1 MPGAAWHNLKS
12 RETWML
18 PYGKQTID
26 AHDVE
31 AVLAAISSSMLT
43 TGPAV
48 SQFEARLAEAT
59 RSTSAVAVSSG
70 TAALHAAFAAI
81 GISEGDEVIVPAITF
96 VATSNAVIYCGG
108 TPVFADVDPDTLLVD
123 PVDIES
129 KITPRTKA
137 IVAMDYAGQPC
148 DYDRLRAISDKHNL
162 ILIADSCHSLGASFK
177 SHPIGSVADLTCFS
191 FHPVKAIT
199 TCEGGAIT
207 TNDSEL
213 AARMKRFRS
222 HGIDNTHS
230 QRTQAGTHQYD
241 MLSLGC
247 NYRISDLQCALGIS
261 QLKKLPAFI
270 DARENIAR
278 IYQQQFVDIPF
289 ARLLTQ
295 KASRTS
301 ANHIVV
307 MKWDHQNSG
316 VSRDTVFQHL
326 RNQQIGVNVHYRPV
340 YQHSWYQ
347 KRYGQNLTCPNSDAV
362 YQQIITLPVFPLMK
376 ETDVHRV
383 TQTLRQFATSITS
396 PATLQQ
402 TAPLGAAG

>member
-1 MPGAAWHNLKS
+1 MCI
-12 RETWML
+12 R
-18 PYGKQTID
+18 
-26 AHDVE
+26 
-31 AVLAAISSSMLT
+31 
-43 TGPAV
+43 
-48 SQFEARLAEAT
+48 
-59 RSTSAVAVSSG
+59 
-70 TAALHAAFAAI
+70 
-81 GISEGDEVIVPAITF
+81 
-96 VATSNAVIYCGG
+96 
-108 TPVFADVDPDTLLVD
+108 
-123 PVDIES
+123 
-129 KITPRTKA
+129 
-137 IVAMDYAGQPC
+137 
-148 DYDRLRAISDKHNL
+148 DR
-162 ILIADSCHSLGASFK
+162 
-177 SHPIGSVADLTCFS
+177 
-191 FHPVKAIT
+191 VKAIT